1 MISAAL
7 EQSSYGK
14 KRGGGDGMRIIE
26 RIPAH
31 YEVEEVTNLGRS
43 YRWCPEQI
51 VVECGQCTERM
62 AFSRS
67 KLLTSILTCEC
78 GARSTAGIR
87 EDLLVE
93 QLQLED
99 EVAHPW
105 RYWRSRE
112 ESGIP
117 V

>member
-1 MISAAL
+1 
-7 EQSSYGK
+7 
-14 KRGGGDGMRIIE
+14 MRIVE

-31 YEVEEVTNLGRS
+31 YEVEEVGNLGQS

-51 VVECGQCTERM
+51 VVECGQCTKTM
-62 AFSRS
+62 TFNRS

-78 GARSTAGIR
+78 GARSTASVR
-87 EDLLVE
+87 EELFVE
-93 QLQLED
+93 QLTED

>member
-1 MISAAL
+1 
-7 EQSSYGK
+7 
-14 KRGGGDGMRIIE
+14 MRIVE

-31 YEVEEVTNLGRS
+31 YEVEEVGNLGQS

-51 VVECGQCTERM
+51 VVECGQCTKTM
-62 AFSRS
+62 TFNRS

-78 GARSTAGIR
+78 GARSTASVR
-87 EDLLVE
+87 EELFVE
-93 QLQLED
+93 QLTED
-99 EVAHPW
+99 EVVHPW

>member
-1 MISAAL
+1 
-7 EQSSYGK
+7 
-14 KRGGGDGMRIIE
+14 MRIVE

-31 YEVEEVTNLGRS
+31 YEVEEVGNLGQS

-51 VVECGQCTERM
+51 VVECGQCTKTM
-62 AFSRS
+62 TFNRS

-78 GARSTAGIR
+78 GARSTASVR
-87 EDLLVE
+87 EELLVE
-93 QLQLED
+93 KLPDD

-105 RYWRSRE
+105 RVWRSRE